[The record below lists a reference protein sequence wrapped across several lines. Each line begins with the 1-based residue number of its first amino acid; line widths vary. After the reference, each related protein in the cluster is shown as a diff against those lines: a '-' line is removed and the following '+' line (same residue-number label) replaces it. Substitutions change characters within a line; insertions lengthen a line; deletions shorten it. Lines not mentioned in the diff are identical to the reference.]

1 MKSKVIAFLPCR
13 SGSQRVKNKNIRKFH
28 KFKFGLVELKLKQ
41 LLKVKEINQIL
52 LSTDDLQI
60 INYVKTLKSNKIK
73 LDIRP
78 KKLASSRTKTDD
90 LIKYA
95 SQLFSPNDHILWT
108 HVTSPFFD
116 EKNYREAIKEYKKK
130 NKKYDTLVGANV
142 VQDFIF
148 DKKKP
153 FNYNPKKT
161 YWPNTQTLK
170 KLYKINNT
178 IFLTSAKSYLKYK
191 NRIGLKIFFY
201 NVDKINSIDI
211 DNIDDFNLSE
221 QIVSKSKNKI

>member
-1 MKSKVIAFLPCR
+1 MKIKVKVFLPCR

-28 KFKFGLVELKLKQ
+28 KFKFGLVELKLIQ
-41 LLKVKEINQIL
+41 LLKVKEINQII
-52 LSTDDLQI
+52 LSTDDLKI
-60 INYVKTLKSNKIK
+60 IRYARNIKSNKIK
-73 LDIRP
+73 IDIRP
-78 KKLASSRTKTDD
+78 KKLASSITKTDH
-90 LIKYA
+90 LINYA
-95 SQLFSPNDHILWT
+95 SKLFEANDHILWT

-116 EKNYREAIKEYKKK
+116 EKNYRHAIKVYKKK
-130 NKKYDTLVGANV
+130 IKQYDTLVGANV

-161 YWPNTQTLK
+161 FWPNTQTLK

-178 IFLTSAKSYLKYK
+178 IFLTSYKSYANYK
-191 NRIGLKIFFY
+191 NRIGKKIFFY

-211 DNIDDFNLSE
+211 DNLDDFNLSE
-221 QIVSKSKNKI
+221 QIVSKK